1 MQSRILYDQM
11 LGRATR
17 LCTDIGKTHFNIYD
31 AVGIYDNLKSYTD
44 MKPVVK
50 QQNYSIDDLYQS
62 LANAND
68 EKADFYRDQLIAKI
82 QRKKQ
87 RLPEEAKQKFTE
99 LTNGKSIDDWA
110 HELQSVTPEVARK
123 QELLFEYVSQYRT
136 QGEKYIFLTMM
147 IV

>member
-1 MQSRILYDQM
+1 
-11 LGRATR
+11 
-17 LCTDIGKTHFNIYD
+17 
-31 AVGIYDNLKSYTD
+31 

-68 EKADFYRDQLIAKI
+68 EKVDFYRDQLIAKI

-99 LTNGKSIDDWA
+99 LTSGKSIDDWA
-110 HELQSVTPEVARK
+110 HELQSVTPEAARE

-147 IV
+147 MV

>member
-68 EKADFYRDQLIAKI
+68 EKKRIFIVINLSQKYNARNNVCQ
-82 QRKKQ
+82 KK
-87 RLPEEAKQKFTE
+87 RSR
-99 LTNGKSIDDWA
+99 N
-110 HELQSVTPEVARK
+110 LQN
-123 QELLFEYVSQYRT
+123 
-136 QGEKYIFLTMM
+136 
-147 IV
+147 